1 MSITSAAKVEF
12 SSASVT
18 LASHKQANAHFAMP
32 SQQTPKPVHLVKS
45 AGTKSLPKSE
55 LISSFVGIAG

>member
-1 MSITSAAKVEF
+1 MSISSAAQVEF

-18 LASHKQANAHFAMP
+18 LAGHEQANAHYAMP
-32 SQQTPKPVHLVKS
+32 AQQTPKPVHLVKS

>member
-1 MSITSAAKVEF
+1 MSISSAAKVEF
-12 SSASVT
+12 SLASVT

-32 SQQTPKPVHLVKS
+32 AQQTPKTVHLVKS

>member
-1 MSITSAAKVEF
+1 MSISSAAQVEF

-18 LASHKQANAHFAMP
+18 LAGHKQANAHYAMP
-32 SQQTPKPVHLVKS
+32 AQQTPKPVHLVKS
-45 AGTKSLPKSE
+45 ADKKSLPKSE

>member
-1 MSITSAAKVEF
+1 MSISAAAKVEF

-32 SQQTPKPVHLVKS
+32 AQQTPKPVHLVKS